1 MTYKTNLKAYMD
13 RAEISQKELARRIG
27 CTEAAVCRYVSENRV
42 PRVTVAL
49 KIADILDTT
58 VGAIWG
64 CD

>member
-1 MTYKTNLKAYMD
+1 MTYKNKLKAYMD

-27 CTEAAVCRYVSENRV
+27 CTEAAVCRYVSGNRV

-64 CD
+64 ID